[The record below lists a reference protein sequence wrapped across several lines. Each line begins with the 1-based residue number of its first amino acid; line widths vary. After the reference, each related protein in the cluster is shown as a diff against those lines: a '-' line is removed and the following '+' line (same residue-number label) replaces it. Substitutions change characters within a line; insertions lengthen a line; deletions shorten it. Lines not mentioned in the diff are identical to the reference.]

1 MYQRVVVSLC
11 CVVLWQQGVVNASAI
26 TVPSEENSIAIAA
39 QDKSRSLAEEA
50 QAVVELEIAKNA
62 LARADDNLNMAKRN
76 EAKAQI
82 EFNAAKVKYEE
93 IVLAVEKNQLAVEE
107 KRVELSRAESA
118 WALAVTEVKQAE
130 IRAENALA
138 KAKQA
143 AAVARENEAREI
155 KAAEVETID
164 EARIDALVD
173 KAERA
178 QNSIETGF
186 ALADEKA
193 QIADQLMDIAD
204 AKGEVAAQLAD
215 LKNEAADA
223 SVVAQETLTELVV
236 EQKEVAENLM
246 DLRSAVA
253 DAHLATVDAKTE
265 ANLAQ
270 QYVAELLKPVPL
282 TSGPVY
288 FDTGI
293 QYYQWKNNKG
303 QSGYQLVQ
311 PYNFSYDNKKMEYA
325 LSTAYVISRNNSPDK
340 QERLASFI
348 DTTLSAAYTN
358 EHGSDSFRYSLDLN
372 LPTGKTGLTDEQN
385 NAVMDEDVVAENS
398 FGEGTNATLGY
409 SVTHKIGK
417 EDSWALDLGY
427 TLRGHYDNDSPG
439 NSWSKKLSWQHAGKQ
454 WRLTGSVNH
463 ERYGDGKLGTD
474 NYRQGDELEVNFV
487 YDEELAMDK
496 NLMLYYRY
504 SNQQAT
510 RNLINGDEDGNLN
523 THYAG
528 FSLKKNCNGEDA
540 LRFTGDYMKKSGNTV
555 DIHTDNDI
563 AGRTKYTVGVG
574 YDFALQ
580 DNRKLS
586 IDLQRFF
593 MFNQVVDAE
602 GEDRYQGYNIILK
615 YAGNF

>member
-1 MYQRVVVSLC
+1 MYQLTLLAILC
-11 CVVLWQQGVVNASAI
+11 CAVLYQQGIVNASAI
-26 TVPSEENSIAIAA
+26 TVPTEENNIAIAA
-39 QDKSRSLAEEA
+39 QDTSQSSDKEA
-50 QAVVELEIAKNA
+50 QLTTVE
-62 LARADDNLNMAKRN
+62 
-76 EAKAQI
+76 
-82 EFNAAKVKYEE
+82 V
-93 IVLAVEKNQLAVEE
+93 
-107 KRVELSRAESA
+107 
-118 WALAVTEVKQAE
+118 QAE
-130 IRAENALA
+130 
-138 KAKQA
+138 
-143 AAVARENEAREI
+143 V
-155 KAAEVETID
+155 
-164 EARIDALVD
+164 
-173 KAERA
+173 
-178 QNSIETGF
+178 
-186 ALADEKA
+186 
-193 QIADQLMDIAD
+193 
-204 AKGEVAAQLAD
+204 
-215 LKNEAADA
+215 
-223 SVVAQETLTELVV
+223 
-236 EQKEVAENLM
+236 
-246 DLRSAVA
+246 
-253 DAHLATVDAKTE
+253 
-265 ANLAQ
+265 
-270 QYVAELLKPVPL
+270 LKPEFQA
-282 TSGPVY
+282 SSPVN

-303 QSGYQLVQ
+303 QSGYQFVQ
-311 PYNFSYDNKKMEYA
+311 PYNFSYVDKKMEYA
-325 LSTAYVISRNNSPDK
+325 LSTAYVISRNNSPGK

-348 DTTLSAAYTN
+348 DTTLSAAYTD
-358 EHGSDSFRYSLDLN
+358 ERGSDSFRYSLDLN

-409 SVTHKIGK
+409 SISHKIGK
-417 EDSWALDLGY
+417 EDSWTLGLGY

-439 NSWSKKLSWQHAGKQ
+439 SSWSKNLSWQHAEKQ
-454 WRLTGSVNH
+454 WQLTGSVNH
-463 ERYGDGKLGTD
+463 ESYSDGKIGID
-474 NYRQGDELEVNFV
+474 HYRQGDELEVNIV
-487 YDEELAMDK
+487 YDEELAIDK

-510 RNLINGDEDGNLN
+510 QNRIGDEDGNLN

-593 MFNQVVDAE
+593 MLNQVVDAD